1 MGFFGSFSRFWEDL
15 GFCFIDLGLFSTFRF
30 CTGLHGVA
38 RGCTGLHGVGLFS
51 APIFFVFWVF
61 LSKIIK
67 ITIDFNGFLVI
78 FGIVLVEFGCVFTEK
93 TGFLG
98 LPKVHGVA
106 RGCTG
111 LHGVV
116 GRKF

>member
-1 MGFFGSFSRFWEDL
+1 M
-15 GFCFIDLGLFSTFRF
+15 
-30 CTGLHGVA
+30 HGVA
-38 RGCTGLHGVGLFS
+38 RGCTGLHGVARGWPFFGPDFFIFILFW
-51 APIFFVFWVF
+51 AF
-61 LSKIIK
+61 LFKIIK
-67 ITIDFNGFLVI
+67 ISIDFNGFLVI

-93 TGFLG
+93 IGFLG
-98 LPKVHGVA
+98 LPKSA